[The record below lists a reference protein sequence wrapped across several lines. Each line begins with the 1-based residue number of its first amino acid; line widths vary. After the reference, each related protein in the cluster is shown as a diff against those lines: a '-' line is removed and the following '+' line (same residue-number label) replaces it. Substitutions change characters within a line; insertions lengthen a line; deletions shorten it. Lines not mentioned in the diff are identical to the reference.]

1 MGYGGKIEEQ
11 QRARRLRAESWTLAD
26 IAAELG
32 VAKSSVS
39 RWVRDV
45 DFVPNPRR
53 TARNR
58 PPNKLQRAKADEI
71 ERCRQEGI
79 ARVGALTDREFL
91 MAGLGLYAG
100 DGAKG
105 DNEVAFANSNPDL
118 VRFFCAWFRRF
129 FPVDETRLRISLY
142 LHDDLDVDAAEEFW
156 AGLTAVPRTQFFKTY
171 RAATGSAVRRNR
183 HVYGCCHVRYGS
195 VAAIREI
202 KGMMEGL
209 VLVPSSRSFRGSS
222 AGRASDC

>member
-71 ERCRQEGI
+71 ERLKVEGR
-79 ARVGALTDREFL
+79 ARIGRLSEREFL
-91 MAGLGLYAG
+91 VAGLGLYAG
-100 DGAKG
+100 DGAKTG
-105 DNEVAFANSNPDL
+105 SMVQFSNSNPTIIS
-118 VRFFCAWFRRF
+118 FFCAWLRRF
-129 FPVDETRLRISLY
+129 LSPDESALRVRLY
-142 LHDDLDVDAAEEFW
+142 LHDDLDLDAAEEFW
-156 AGLTAVPRTQFFKTY
+156 SECCRVPRSQFH
-171 RAATGSAVRRNR
+171 RAHRPQAKATIRTNR
-183 HVYGCCHVRYGS
+183 HSYGCCHVRY
-195 VAAIREI
+195 
-202 KGMMEGL
+202 
-209 VLVPSSRSFRGSS
+209 SS
-222 AGRASDC
+222 AHDLRRILGLMEAVLLIASPLDLPG

>member
-11 QRARRLRAESWTLAD
+11 HRARALRAQAWTLAD

-58 PPNKLQRAKADEI
+58 PPNKLQRAKAAEI
-71 ERCRQEGI
+71 ERCRSQGLE
-79 ARVGALTDREFL
+79 RVGALSDREFL

-129 FPVDETRLRISLY
+129 FDVDETRLRVSLY
-142 LHDDLDVDAAEEFW
+142 LHDDLDVDAAEQFW
-156 AGLTAVPRTQFFKTY
+156 AALTGVPRCQFFKTY
-171 RAATGSAVRRNR
+171 RARSRGTVRRNR
-183 HVYGCCHVRYGS
+183 HVNGCCHVRYGS

-209 VLVPSSRSFRGSS
+209 VLVPSSPVLPG
-222 AGRASDC
+222 

>member
-58 PPNKLQRAKADEI
+58 PPNRLQRAKAAEI
-71 ERCRQEGI
+71 ERCRAEGL
-79 ARVGALTDREFL
+79 ARVGRLSEREFL
-91 MAGLGLYAG
+91 LAGLGLYAG

-129 FPVDETRLRISLY
+129 FAVDEARMRVSLY
-142 LHDDLDVDAAEEFW
+142 LHDDLDVGAAERFW
-156 AGLTAVPRTQFFKTY
+156 VELTGIPRHQFFKTY
-171 RAATGSAVRRNR
+171 RATSRATVRRNR
-183 HVYGCCHVRYGS
+183 HVNGCCHVRYGS

-209 VLVPSSRSFRGSS
+209 VLVPSSPILPG
-222 AGRASDC
+222 

>member
-1 MGYGGKIEEQ
+1 MGYGGKTWEQ
-11 QRARRLRAESWTLAD
+11 AQARELQAKSWTLAD
-26 IAAELG
+26 IATELG

-53 TARNR
+53 TAPNR
-58 PPNKLQRAKADEI
+58 PPNKLQRAKAAEI
-71 ERCRQEGI
+71 ERCRAEGI
-79 ARVGALTDREFL
+79 ARVGVLSEREFL
-91 MAGLGLYAG
+91 AAGIGLYAG

-105 DNEVAFANSNPDL
+105 DNEVAFANSNPEL

-129 FPVDETRLRISLY
+129 FPVDEKRMRISLY
-142 LHDDLDVDAAEEFW
+142 LHEDLDAESAEQFW
-156 AGLTAVPRTQFFKTY
+156 AELTGVPRHQFFKTY
-171 RAATGSAVRRNR
+171 RAASSGTVRRNR
-183 HVYGCCHVRYGS
+183 HVNGCCHVRYGS

-209 VLVPSSRSFRGSS
+209 ALVPSSPILPG
-222 AGRASDC
+222 